1 MNKRT
6 DLNLKDLEKHLTSD
20 QIATDPSL
28 LTLYGQDWLKQWNG
42 KAGAVLFP
50 KSTEDVVSIV
60 NWARSHKIKLI
71 PSGGRTG
78 LSGGATALNNEVVI
92 SFDKMNHL
100 SDFNPV
106 EQTVTVEPG
115 VITQTLQEFAL
126 EKDCFFPVSFA
137 AEGSSQIGG
146 NIATNAGG
154 VHVLRYGS
162 MRERVLG
169 LEVVTGEGKV
179 LNLGRGLIKN
189 ATGYSLMHLFIGSE
203 GTLGFITKALI
214 KLLPSP
220 PKNPLVFLF
229 AVENKSH
236 IPQLYHHFKSQIK
249 PLAFEVFTDKALSH
263 VMESPDI
270 TFPLENRSSSYVLM
284 EIEEPDKEKAFDLFE
299 KAMDENLLQDGTL
312 SQSPTQARELWKLRE
327 NITESISPHQPYKN
341 DICVR
346 TSVMTKFLDELEEY
360 FKKQYPEFE
369 VVWFG
374 HIGDGNL
381 HINILKPKT
390 LDKESFLKQCE
401 KASEILFSLVKK
413 YQGTISAEHGIGLL
427 KKPYLGYT
435 RSEEEITL
443 MRKIKQTFDPDGIL
457 NPGKIFD
464 L

>member
-1 MNKRT
+1 MNKRAT
-6 DLNLKDLEKHLTSD
+6 LNLKDLAKHLTPD
-20 QIATDPSL
+20 QITRDPSL
-28 LTLYGQDWLKQWNG
+28 LTLYGQDWLKQWKG
-42 KAGAVLFP
+42 KAGAVVFP

-60 NWARSHKIKLI
+60 NWAGKNKIKLI

-78 LSGGATALNNEVVI
+78 LSGGATALNEELVI
-92 SFDKMNHL
+92 SFDKMNQL

-106 EQTVTVEPG
+106 EQTVTVEAG
-115 VITQTLQEFAL
+115 VVTQTLQEFAR
-126 EKDCFFPVSFA
+126 ERDCFFPVSFA

-162 MRERVLG
+162 MRNSVLG
-169 LEVVTGEGKV
+169 LEVVTGAGKV
-179 LNLGRGLIKN
+179 LNLGRGLVKN

-214 KLLPSP
+214 KLLSP
-220 PKNPLVFLF
+220 PPQNPLVFLF
-229 AVENKSH
+229 SVENISH
-236 IPQLYHHFKSQIK
+236 IPQLYHHFKSRIK
-249 PLAFEVFTDKALSH
+249 PLAFEVFTDKALNH
-263 VMESPDI
+263 VLESSRSV
-270 TFPLENRSSSYVLM
+270 FPLENRSSFYILM
-284 EIEEPDKEKAFDLFE
+284 EIEEPDKESAFSLFE
-299 KAMDENLLQDGTL
+299 KALEENLLQDGTL
-312 SQSPTQARELWKLRE
+312 SQNETQARELWKLRE
-327 NITESISPHQPYKN
+327 NITESLSHHQPYKN

-346 TSVMTKFLDELEEY
+346 TSVMASFLNEAEECLN
-360 FKKQYPEFE
+360 KQYPEFE
-369 VVWFG
+369 VIWFG

-390 LDKESFLKQCE
+390 LEKEIFLKQCE

-435 RSEEEITL
+435 RSEEEIAL
-443 MRKIKQTFDPDGIL
+443 MKQIKQVFDPNGIL

-464 L
+464 F